1 MHALTGSYPL
11 ELFGVHVRAEIDL
24 GAEPWSLL
32 KTETVREPYKHVVC
46 LHRQSCIS
54 LFKNT
59 GYGPHCTKIRKAAP
73 NHLIGNC
80 IVRKTKQKGEV
91 EDWIVCPER
100 FVEEQKIF
108 KDCLR
113 FLDGNHFSVVKE
125 VKIGSDGNLDYAVI
139 SRDEDGSVRDFVGIE
154 VQACGTGGTGP
165 IWTARNDFLKGRLK
179 KNYNFSLNQKDAS
192 KKILVQLLHK
202 ARQIGRWRK
211 NTVLVIQNHFL
222 NHLRQAYAIDS
233 HFHPQDLD
241 DPVHIHSYKT
251 VDHGD
256 KITIELEEAIS
267 ADMIGLSMVL
277 ISNPAT
283 TKAKRS
289 DFERYVTDRFSTG
302 DHMELPAATE
312 EL

>member
-1 MHALTGSYPL
+1 MTGSYPV
-11 ELFGVHVRAEIDL
+11 ELFGLHVHAAVDL
-24 GAEPWSLL
+24 NAEPWLSL
-32 KTETVREPYKHVVC
+32 KAETAKEPFKKVVC
-46 LHRQSCIS
+46 HHRNSCIS

-59 GYGPHCTKIRKAAP
+59 GYGPHCTKIRKAEP

-100 FVEEQKIF
+100 FVEDQKIF
-108 KDCLR
+108 RDCLR
-113 FLDGNHFSVVKE
+113 FLDGDSFTVVKE
-125 VKIGSDGNLDYAVI
+125 VKIGSDGNLDYAVV
-139 SRDEDGSVRDFVGIE
+139 SRGHDDVIRDFVAIE
-154 VQACGTGGTGP
+154 VQACGTGGSGP
-165 IWTARNDFLKGRLK
+165 IWVARNDFLKGK
-179 KNYNFSLNQKDAS
+179 MKDNYNFSLNQKDAS

-233 HFHPQDLD
+233 HFHQQDLD

-256 KITIELEEAIS
+256 RITIELEEAIS
-267 ADMIGLSMVL
+267 TDMIGLSMVL
-277 ISNPAT
+277 ISNPEAA
-283 TKAKRS
+283 KAKRS
-289 DFERYVTDRFSTG
+289 DFERYVAERFSSD
-302 DHMELPAATE
+302 DHMELSETE
-312 EL
+312 SAD